1 VQPYVIR
8 QGDYLLKVAY
18 ENGFDA
24 DTVWGSS
31 KNADLRM
38 LRRDPNILAPGDVLY
53 VPDPPDPPKS
63 TALSTGS
70 TNSFVSPAPQTPVT
84 VKFSEPRLVSQAC
97 TIAELPDLIG
107 LSTDGNGVL
116 TFQAPVSLETVTIAL
131 VDASPAVT
139 FTCELG
145 HLDPIDT
152 LSGVFQR
159 LQNLGYID
167 DDAEF
172 EQDDLDLL
180 RGGLNALKISIVGPP
195 SGLALSRAAV
205 SDSGSDAPQAGDYA
219 ASNDD
224 TPASDPGPSSSGPS
238 VPPKLAPRGLF
249 GLSDDGIL
257 DEDTTQMLRIAHG
270 C

>member
-1 VQPYVIR
+1 MQPYVIR

-24 DTVWGSS
+24 DTVWGNS
-31 KNADLRM
+31 KNADLRT

-53 VPDPPDPPKS
+53 VPEPPDPPES
-63 TALSTGS
+63 TALRTGS
-70 TNSFVSPAPQTPVT
+70 TNSFVSPAPPTPVT
-84 VKFSEPRLVSQAC
+84 VKFSEPGLASQAC
-97 TIAELPDLIG
+97 SIAELPDLTS
-107 LSTDGNGVL
+107 LTTDGDGVL
-116 TFQAPVSLETVTIAL
+116 TFQAPVSLETVTITLAG
-131 VDASPAVT
+131 ANPAVT
-139 FTCELG
+139 FTCKLG

-172 EQDDLDLL
+172 DQDDLDLL

-195 SGLALSRAAV
+195 SGVALSPAAP
-205 SDSGSDAPQAGDYA
+205 SDSGSDTRSSDYG
-219 ASNDD
+219 ASSDEA
-224 TPASDPGPSSSGPS
+224 PASDPAPSGDGPS
-238 VPPKLAPRGLF
+238 VPPTLASRGLF
-249 GLSDDGIL
+249 GLSDDGVL
-257 DEDTTQMLRIAHG
+257 DEDTIQVLRTAHG